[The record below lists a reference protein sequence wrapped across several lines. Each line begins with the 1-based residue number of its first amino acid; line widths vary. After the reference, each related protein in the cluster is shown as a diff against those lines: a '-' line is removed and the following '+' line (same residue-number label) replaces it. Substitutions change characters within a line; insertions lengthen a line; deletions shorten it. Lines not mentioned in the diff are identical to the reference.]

1 MAYGGAR
8 RPYKGTSSM
17 KAARRA
23 RGAATTAVARAM
35 TVMGKN
41 RGFLRTGGVYGRFN
55 GVRGRKTG
63 FSGPELKFKD
73 TARTTAPLVVT
84 GTVDTNLVVIAQGA
98 GESERIGR
106 KIVIKSIY
114 CRGTLVLAPT
124 ANGVDKV
131 RMIIVNDTQANGAAF
146 AVLDVL
152 ETAQMDS
159 HYNLD
164 NQMRF
169 KILADQNFT
178 LNSQSYNGTT
188 EGPLYR
194 DIRKYIRCNIPIEY
208 DSSVAITGAI
218 ATQRSNSI
226 AILWINAATNQSDV
240 TMTTRVRYSDIG

>member
-23 RGAATTAVARAM
+23 RGAATSAVARAM

-41 RGFLRTGGVYGRFN
+41 RGFLRTGGAYGRFS
-55 GVRGRKTG
+55 GRGRKTG

-84 GTVDTNLVVIAQGA
+84 GTVDTNLVVIPTGA
-98 GESERIGR
+98 GESDRIGR
-106 KIVIKSIY
+106 KIVVKSIY

-131 RMIIVNDTQANGAAF
+131 RMIIVNDTQANGAVF
-146 AVLDVL
+146 AVTDVL
-152 ETAQMDS
+152 ESAQMDS

-169 KILADQNFT
+169 KILSDQNFT
-178 LNSQSYNGTT
+178 LNAQAYNGTT
-188 EGPLYR
+188 ENALYR

-208 DSSVAITGAI
+208 DNTAATTGAI
-218 ATQRSNSI
+218 GTQRSNSI

-240 TMTTRVRYSDIG
+240 TMTTRVRYSDMG